1 MKKNL
6 LVFSLIFSAFHFFGF
21 AAETEASTEKE
32 KSDGQKTT
40 AGLCINKFK
49 DNWALSLGIGA
60 DMYFGLVRKTSRT
73 GSGDQCRKMGDSGV
87 RTSRGIGL

>member
-6 LVFSLIFSAFHFFGF
+6 LVFSLIFSAFPFFGF

-60 DMYFGLVRKTSRT
+60 DMYFGQ
-73 GSGDQCRKMGDSGV
+73 GDGNLSF
-87 RTSRGIGL
+87 